1 MKKAAFIGLE
11 KNVRNVYPAS
21 MVEELKRRVEI
32 DESIVITHA
41 NAALHEAMLKDVE
54 VLFGTWGVEHW
65 EAEEIRKTFPAVKE
79 FYYSAGTVKDFGK
92 EFLDCGVRL
101 FSAWGA
107 NAIPVVEY
115 TLAQIVLAGKS
126 FYQACRRYTEGN
138 HAGAVEA
145 YHSRRGNYGARVGLL
160 GAGMIG
166 SAVAER
172 LAKDYRYDVLCYDP
186 FCSPEKAERIGV
198 RLASLDEIFSTS
210 DVISNHLANKKE
222 IEGIISRELMFKM
235 KDTVTLIN
243 TGRGAQVDEDALC
256 DFLESHPAAC
266 AVLDVT
272 DPEPVP
278 AGSRLYTLPNLFLT
292 PHVAGSY
299 GDEVVRLA
307 EFMVAEF
314 DRVRAGDACRW
325 EVFPAMLKTMA

>member
-11 KNVRNVYPAS
+11 QNVRNVFPPF
-21 MVEELKRRVEI
+21 MVEELKKRVEI
-32 DESIVITHA
+32 DESIVIRRNNVKEHR
-41 NAALHEAMLKDVE
+41 EMLRDVE
-54 VLFGTWGVEHW
+54 VLFGTWGVEHFTV
-65 EAEEIRKTFPAVKE
+65 EEIRTYFPALKA
-79 FYYSAGTVKDFGK
+79 FYYAAGTVRDFGR
-92 EFLDCGVRL
+92 EYLEAGIRL
-101 FSAWGA
+101 HSAWGA

-115 TLAQIVLAGKS
+115 TIAQIILAGKS
-126 FYQACRRYTEGN
+126 FYQACRLYSDGDHEKGW
-138 HAGAVEA
+138 AA

-166 SAVAER
+166 AAVAER
-172 LAKDYRYDVLCYDP
+172 LAKDYRFDVLCYDP
-186 FCSPEKAERIGV
+186 YCSEEKAKKIGV
-198 RLASLDEIFSTS
+198 RLASLEEIFSTC

-222 IEGIISRELMFKM
+222 IEGIISRSLLFSM

-243 TGRGAQVDEDALC
+243 TGRGAQVDEEALC

-278 AGSRLYTLPNLFLT
+278 AGSRLYGIPNLFLT
-292 PHVAGSY
+292 PHIAGSY

-307 EFMVAEF
+307 EYMLDEF
-314 DRVRAGDACRW
+314 DRAERGEDFLW
-325 EVFPAMLKTMA
+325 EVKIPMLKTMA